1 MQNVVLSLADWIYLI
16 FVIVTFVCLA
26 TRRDALLPTLIGLFL
41 TGLALKGGNILGGVL
56 VTYKA
61 ILLAG
66 TDLLNMIMIIASI
79 TTLTKIMGDMGVDK
93 IMVAPAKKLLKNPLK
108 SFIVLAIVI
117 LPISWVLR
125 ATPAVVL
132 IGALL
137 VPTAIV
143 SGLSPVV
150 AGLLLSILGKGV
162 ALSSD
167 FLSQGTPALTAKV
180 TKLPVGD
187 VFKASIPVWATV
199 SIVTMICL
207 CIVARKIQKQEDIRR
222 KEGDDAHIQAY
233 KEAAASKIVEVTP
246 AAKIMAV
253 VIPLIILLDII
264 VMVVYKLSGD
274 DAMALMGGTFY
285 LVSAL
290 CGIVHYKGKSFEKV
304 MEQARAGWIFAIKVF
319 GPIIII
325 SGFFWLGGQSLKTIV
340 GDPDIQGL
348 AFHWGYFVADHMPIN
363 KFMVALLATVASGL
377 GALDGSGYAAIPIGA
392 SIALALGEPIGA
404 NVTYLVVMAQMSAI
418 FVGATLVPW
427 GFLAI
432 TGSVVNTDP
441 QDLARK
447 SFVPVMIGLLAGVVV
462 TAFLA

>member
-1 MQNVVLSLADWIYLI
+1 MQHVVLSLADGLYLFFI
-16 FVIVTFVCLA
+16 IVTFVCLA

-41 TGLALKGGNILGGVL
+41 TGLALKEGNLLGGVL

-79 TTLTKIMGDMGVDK
+79 TTLTKVMADMGVDQ
-93 IMVAPAKKLLKNPLK
+93 IMVAPAKKLLQNPLK
-108 SFIVLAIVI
+108 SFIVLSIVI

-132 IGALL
+132 IGTLL

-143 SGLSPVV
+143 SGMSPVV

-167 FLSQGTPALTAKV
+167 FLSQGTPAFTAKA

-187 VFKASIPVWATV
+187 VFSASIPIWATV

-207 CIVARKIQKQEDIRR
+207 CIVARKIQKQENIKRLS
-222 KEGDDAHIQAY
+222 GDDLHIDAY
-233 KEAAASKIVEVTP
+233 REAATTKAIEVTP
-246 AAKIMAV
+246 VAKLMAII
-253 VIPLIILLDII
+253 IPLVILADII
-264 VMVVYKLSGD
+264 TMVVYKLSGD

-290 CGIVHYKGKSFEKV
+290 CGIIHYKGKSFEKV
-304 MEQARAGWIFAIKVF
+304 MEHARAGWMFAIKVF

-340 GDPDIQGL
+340 GDPNMQGL
-348 AFHWGYFVADHMPIN
+348 AFHWGYFTAEHMPIN
-363 KFMVALLATVASGL
+363 KFMVALLATVTSGL

-392 SIALALGEPIGA
+392 SIAMALGQPIGA
-404 NVTYLVVMAQMSAI
+404 NVTYLVAMAQISAI

-432 TGSVVNTDP
+432 TGSVVKIDP
-441 QDLARK
+441 QELARK
-447 SFVPVMIGLLAGVVV
+447 SFIPVMVGLLVGVIV